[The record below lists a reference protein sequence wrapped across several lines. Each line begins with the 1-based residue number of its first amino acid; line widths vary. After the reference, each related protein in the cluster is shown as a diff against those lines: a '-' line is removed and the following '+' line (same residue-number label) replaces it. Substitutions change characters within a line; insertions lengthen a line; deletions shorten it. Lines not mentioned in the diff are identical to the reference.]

1 MRSRRL
7 SGLTAVLTLA
17 ATFVLMAPTPASAA
31 PLCATYPGTNE
42 IRIEFGPP
50 LDQFFKDIVVPA
62 TPGGLVQVCY
72 GGTGSIDPQTS
83 PPAADAPPGCGVPCF
98 YVSWDGVSNG
108 PVALTVSVTVGS
120 ISQSKTV
127 TIPGGSKGGF
137 CVNAGTPCP

>member
-50 LDQFFKDIVVPA
+50 LDQFFKDIVVPDARRTRSGPLRRNGKHRSPNVPAGSGCA
-62 TPGGLVQVCY
+62 TGVRGPLLLRLVGRSEQRPGRV
-72 GGTGSIDPQTS
+72 DRER
-83 PPAADAPPGCGVPCF
+83 
-98 YVSWDGVSNG
+98 DGRQHL
-108 PVALTVSVTVGS
+108 A
-120 ISQSKTV
+120 K
-127 TIPGGSKGGF
+127 
-137 CVNAGTPCP
+137 